1 MPNFDVYRQQWQK
14 MQELPEFQQLQPQ
27 QQSKLQQRF
36 FTKLVLADPEIKTAA
51 SADPKLI
58 PQMHRAWYG
67 PQEPTP
73 FLGTAVGGGIADF
86 LSMFTRESY
95 KASAQQAGQGLAET
109 AAAIG
114 GFEGER
120 LKRGLVETSRGVGG
134 LVGPPVMAAV
144 APVVALAPAAGAA
157 TVATIGGVMTARY
170 GMEKG
175 LEKLEQS
182 GYDYDRPL
190 AELGIEAL
198 SWLVPSKT
206 SKQMRQRIWKK
217 LTERPAGPLPPP
229 PAAAA
234 PAIPAV
240 EPPIAPPVLPTLSSF
255 PEVGPEGIV
264 PAAPYKRGPRNP
276 ASPADAMSMVPEGP
290 DIMSSIP
297 GMKTLPE
304 MAEAEVPAT
313 SAPKKAARPD
323 RPAAALPPPQPS
335 LEARVTE
342 SPSVPKA
349 PEPVAPAAS
358 PQRRLRDF
366 GPPRG
371 KVERRR
377 ELPAR
382 IGGPP
387 PRRAQ
392 AAPLTMQPT
401 APEGVTPQLEASAR
415 AFLGVP
421 KKAVEAPK
429 VSRATAAPKPL
440 KGTEILRLEATPED
454 GAAADISAFKE
465 RVEARFKEIGQ
476 ALLSNEALS
485 AKQKENASTR
495 LLLRRNKIQQL
506 LDEGKLLEA
515 MEATKPAAGEV
526 KAHLEAERAEAKRQR
541 DRERMAAKRTV
552 AGQEATPESFAVG
565 DETRIE
571 RAAAEDAAQI
581 QRRAA
586 GSFTDVE
593 APPSEIVKA
602 GNINELPE
610 GELPP
615 LEGAAAGVVDVPQ
628 LAAAKAEVRA
638 TAKKL
643 GRHDAEIVEL
653 EKFVDT
659 LVLLGRTPAA
669 AAQEV
674 AAGLGVVRAAKGSKG
689 SKAAERT
696 EERLRAREERTEE
709 VELSKNFERVDDS
722 GEAGFIGERE
732 GGKPPSEY
740 LKQDIKKLGTYF
752 STLYQ
757 TIRERLPA
765 SASAKQVF
773 GTLRNAKGVSP
784 EEMKWAGVRQFLEDK
799 DARGEKVSRD
809 ELMRFMEEN
818 TVRIEETRLD
828 KWDNTIPR
836 TEINEGTR
844 YGTWTLPGGTNY
856 REVLLKLPY
865 RKSGGNYVDPHWLGE
880 ENTVSWYRAQ
890 DHQTAAGEKTM
901 YLQNLQS
908 GWQKAAQGNL
918 TPEKRAAL
926 QVDLDRHSELFN
938 NKIRELKSK
947 YLEAILKPEEG
958 DPLATRGNFDLRKLE
973 IETMRQV
980 EETFGDNTWD
990 YNRLAKIL
998 NNPVSTPEHKALVR
1012 RALEIDRDFTALDAL
1027 EISMQDAQSRLAKGN
1042 VPDAPLLQDWLGLTL
1057 KRALREAAEK
1067 GYDRLTWATGE
1078 ISNRIEHM
1086 PLKDA
1091 QKLYDKDIPEFL
1103 NKFGKQW
1110 GVGVENVAI
1119 QAGDYTSKGSFG
1131 PTPTVH
1137 SLPITPEMR
1146 AHVNREGFPLFGGTK
1161 SEFPRKG
1168 ELGFV
1173 AGDLPMTLI
1182 KGILKIPGAIDQGL
1196 QGTYTKYLGG
1206 PAYEMAAALPE
1217 RIFRSLS
1224 TLVGRPN
1231 SFERTFLPRSAR
1243 LSPEYLAADRARVAA
1258 QDLWEV
1264 KGKKVALDLSKGLDR
1279 NSQQVLGKFM
1289 RGEFTQ
1295 QELRRIRNDPQWQ
1308 ETVDNAKQAR
1318 EYRDSL
1324 HHASFMQ
1331 NMISAETY
1339 ARNLNKYVPTFYR
1352 EYVDYLQAKQQGASA
1367 NHLRK
1372 MRLDLDRFRKER
1384 GLPLEVKMDL
1394 GWIEEPAYPVGKG
1407 LAQAGKALELN
1418 KFFSEVSKNPEWVKA
1433 DVKEVPA
1440 GEIGDWLQLPKDI
1453 KLGALSGKYAR
1464 KWLYD
1469 DLEVHRIAPG
1479 MIEAVLDAGLSE
1491 WKFTKVVMGTSP
1503 QIRNVYTNAILQF
1516 MGGLSPHRLDIYSRA
1531 FRDVWQNVHPKK
1543 GMTASASYEQA
1554 RKHGL
1559 FGSGTTFTEA
1569 EMAGFIDSWNKSSG
1583 NLWQRM
1589 SQMGREFMDA
1599 SVPEKARKVARV
1611 VTASK
1616 LGRMLEGKT
1625 VKGVTVDPARWY
1637 QINEHVFRYAK
1648 FLHNI
1653 EQKMTPD
1660 AAVADAL
1667 KWSIDFSDMPPA
1679 VKWTG
1684 RLSSP
1689 FIAFPAGALPRF
1701 GEATLKYPWRVMLG
1715 MAILEEAEKRS
1726 KVALGMS
1733 DEEHEQIEK
1742 SLPRRLQS
1750 PMEFPARQMAQR
1762 GLSLVPGMPESAA
1775 QYGGKLAGQI
1785 FTRSHLLRWR
1795 EQGTGRLQFS
1805 DLSYILP
1812 WGDIA
1817 EQGPPGVATEGL
1829 PLSQHIASHPAM
1841 RIPWELWTNK
1851 NIAFSGDIVRPE
1863 DQQSALRTGWAW
1875 TKYLQKQL
1883 QPNMMPPFGYGF
1895 EAMAKPLWS
1904 KVDPEYR
1911 GHLDYSGLPRVL
1923 PQATLGAIGGIKIT
1937 PIDPEEELD
1946 RTLDGIDG
1954 QIQELKKRQN
1964 IISRDERMT
1973 DAQRDTQIERIDAQI
1988 DSLYEKKDQY

>member
-14 MQELPEFQQLQPQ
+14 MQELPEFQQLEPQ
-27 QQSKLQQRF
+27 QQAKLQQRF
-36 FTKLVLADPEIKTAA
+36 FTKLVMADPEIKTAA
-51 SADPKLI
+51 STNPKLI
-58 PQMHRAWYG
+58 PQMHRDWYG

-86 LSMFTRESY
+86 LSMFTPEAY
-95 KASAQQAGQGLAET
+95 KASAEQAGQGLAET
-109 AAAIG
+109 AAGIG

-120 LKRGLVETSRGVGG
+120 IKRGLVETSRGIGG
-134 LVGPPVMAAV
+134 LVGPPLMAAA
-144 APVVALAPAAGAA
+144 APIAIATGTVPATA
-157 TVATIGGVMTARY
+157 ATIGGVLTARY
-170 GMEKG
+170 GAEKG

-206 SKQMRQRIWKK
+206 SKEMRQRLWKK
-217 LTERPAGPLPPP
+217 LTDKPAAPPPPP

-234 PAIPAV
+234 APIPIV
-240 EPPIAPPVLPTLSSF
+240 EPPVGPTAPPTLSSF
-255 PEVGPEGIV
+255 PEVGPEGIA
-264 PAAPYKRGPRNP
+264 PANPYNRGPRSP
-276 ASPADAMSMVPEGP
+276 ASPVEAMSMVPKGP

-297 GMKTLPE
+297 GMKMLPE
-304 MAEAEVPAT
+304 MGEAEVPAA
-313 SAPKKAARPD
+313 SAPKKSARPD

-371 KVERRR
+371 QAERRR

-382 IGGPP
+382 TAGPM

-392 AAPLTMQPT
+392 AAPLTIQSL
-401 APEGVTPQLEASAR
+401 APEGVTPELEAAAR

-421 KKAVEAPK
+421 EKPVEAPRTPK
-429 VSRATAAPKPL
+429 AAATFKPL
-440 KGTEILRLEATPED
+440 KGTEILRLKATPEELE
-454 GAAADISAFKE
+454 APDIPALKA
-465 RVEARFKEIGQ
+465 RVEAEFKEIGK
-476 ALLSNEALS
+476 AMLANEALS
-485 AKQKENASTR
+485 AKQKENAATR
-495 LLLRRNKIQQL
+495 HLLRRDKIMQL
-506 LDEGKLLEA
+506 IDEGKLSEA
-515 MEATKPAAGEV
+515 TEATKPAAGEV

-615 LEGAAAGVVDVPQ
+615 LEGAATGAVDVPQ

-643 GRHDAEIVEL
+643 GRHDTEIVEL

-674 AAGLGVVRAAKGSKG
+674 ATGLGVVRAAKGSKG

-709 VELSKNFERVDDS
+709 VELSRNFERVDDS
-722 GEAGFIGERE
+722 GEIGAVGDIDAVRNQIRARRTQELYRLRE
-732 GGKPPSEY
+732 VRKTADTPTQIEN
-740 LKQDIKKLGTYF
+740 LDNDI
-752 STLYQ
+752 
-757 TIRERLPA
+757 
-765 SASAKQVF
+765 
-773 GTLRNAKGVSP
+773 RNL
-784 EEMKWAGVRQFLEDK
+784 EEMLASG
-799 DARGEKVSRD
+799 
-809 ELMRFMEEN
+809 
-818 TVRIEETRLD
+818 I
-828 KWDNTIPR
+828 
-836 TEINEGTR
+836 
-844 YGTWTLPGGTNY
+844 
-856 REVLLKLPY
+856 
-865 RKSGGNYVDPHWLGE
+865 KS
-880 ENTVSWYRAQ
+880 
-890 DHQTAAGEKTM
+890 
-901 YLQNLQS
+901 
-908 GWQKAAQGNL
+908 
-918 TPEKRAAL
+918 
-926 QVDLDRHSELFN
+926 
-938 NKIRELKSK
+938 
-947 YLEAILKPEEG
+947 
-958 DPLATRGNFDLRKLE
+958 
-973 IETMRQV
+973 
-980 EETFGDNTWD
+980 
-990 YNRLAKIL
+990 
-998 NNPVSTPEHKALVR
+998 
-1012 RALEIDRDFTALDAL
+1012 DF
-1027 EISMQDAQSRLAKGN
+1027 S
-1042 VPDAPLLQDWLGLTL
+1042 
-1057 KRALREAAEK
+1057 
-1067 GYDRLTWATGE
+1067 
-1078 ISNRIEHM
+1078 
-1086 PLKDA
+1086 
-1091 QKLYDKDIPEFL
+1091 
-1103 NKFGKQW
+1103 
-1110 GVGVENVAI
+1110 
-1119 QAGDYTSKGSFG
+1119 
-1131 PTPTVH
+1131 
-1137 SLPITPEMR
+1137 
-1146 AHVNREGFPLFGGTK
+1146 
-1161 SEFPRKG
+1161 RKG
-1168 ELGFV
+1168 ELGFI

-1196 QGTYTKYLGG
+1196 QSTYTKYLGG

-1217 RIFRSLS
+1217 RMFRSLS
-1224 TLVGRPN
+1224 TIVGRPN
-1231 SFERTFLPRSAR
+1231 SFERTFLPRSTR
-1243 LSPEYLAADRARVAA
+1243 LSPKYLAADRKRIAA
-1258 QDLWEV
+1258 SDEWTV
-1264 KGKKVALDLSKGLDR
+1264 KGKKVMFDLSDGLTQDA
-1279 NSQQVLGKFM
+1279 QQALGKFQ

-1295 QELRRIRNDPQWQ
+1295 AELRRVRNDPQWQ
-1308 ETVDNAKQAR
+1308 ETVDNAKISR
-1318 EYRDSL
+1318 EWADSL
-1324 HHASFMQ
+1324 QHAAFQ
-1331 NMISAETY
+1331 ENMISAETH
-1339 ARNLNKYVPTFYR
+1339 ARTFGKYVPTMYR
-1352 EYVDYLQAKQQGASA
+1352 EYIDLLQAKQRGASGT
-1367 NHLRK
+1367 HLRK
-1372 MRLDLDRFRKER
+1372 MRLDLDRFRKEK
-1384 GLPLEVKMDL
+1384 GIPLEVKMDL
-1394 GWIEEPAYPVGKG
+1394 GWIQEPAYPMGKG

-1418 KFFSEVSKNPEWVKA
+1418 RFFSEVSKNPEWVKA
-1433 DVKEVPA
+1433 DVKDIPA
-1440 GEIGDWLQLPKDI
+1440 GEVGDWLPLPKDL

-1479 MIEAVLDAGLSE
+1479 MIEAVLEAGLSE
-1491 WKFTKVVMGTSP
+1491 WKFSKVVMGTSP

-1543 GMTASASYEQA
+1543 GMSTSASYEQA

-1637 QINEHVFRYAK
+1637 QMNEHVFRYAK

-1701 GEATLKYPWRVMLG
+1701 GEAMLKYPWRVMLG
-1715 MAILEEAEKRS
+1715 MTILEEAEKRS
-1726 KVALGMS
+1726 KIALGMS

-1750 PMEFPARQMAQR
+1750 PIEFPARQMAQR
-1762 GLSLVPGMPESAA
+1762 GLSMVPGMPESAT

-1795 EQGTGRLQFS
+1795 EQGTGRLQFA

-1841 RIPWELWTNK
+1841 RIPWELWTNE
-1851 NIAFSGDIVRPE
+1851 NLAFGGDIVRPE

-1883 QPNMMPPFGYGF
+1883 QPNIMPPFGYGF

-1911 GHLDYSGLPRVL
+1911 GHLDYSGRPRVL

-1964 IISRDERMT
+1964 IIGRDERMT